1 MIAYWTTFT
10 LSLALQATLGNAHGI
25 PDGKYHSRSLAH
37 CGEVLEARGLTQ
49 KVAAQRAEMVAKERK
64 KRNLND
70 QDPHLKARSFYSSLA
85 TNHNVTYA
93 GYTPG
98 TNPAELFSNYDDSC
112 LLAPQATYGPYY
124 VAGELVRS
132 DIAEDQEGI
141 PMLLQLQFI
150 DSKTC
155 EPVTGVYADIWHA
168 DSAGDYSGV
177 TYEDV
182 SADNINAT
190 FFRGIQPTDHHGLVH
205 FHSMFPGHYPLR
217 ATHVHVMIH
226 NNATVHPNKTL
237 ELNSGNIAHV
247 GQVFFDQDLIN
258 LADTISPYSENT
270 NTMVKNS
277 EDGIF
282 YVEAEVIDPV
292 TRYTFLGDS
301 LEKGIMAWMV
311 FGIDL
316 DANYND
322 VVQAASYYGKDGGES
337 NANYNLTK
345 LGPLEQVPTTA
356 KAPTTF
362 TATISV

>member
-1 MIAYWTTFT
+1 MA
-10 LSLALQATLGNAHGI
+10 
-25 PDGKYHSRSLAH
+25 RSLN
-37 CGEVLEARGLTQ
+37 EA
-49 KVAAQRAEMVAKERK
+49 
-64 KRNLND
+64 
-70 QDPHLKARSFYSSLA
+70 PRSFYSSLA

-124 VAGELVRS
+124 VAGELERS

-155 EPVTGVYADIWHA
+155 EPVTGVYADVWHA

-182 SADNINAT
+182 SADNINTT
-190 FFRGIQPTDHHGLVH
+190 FFRSIQPTDHHGL
-205 FHSMFPGHYPLR
+205 
-217 ATHVHVMIH
+217 
-226 NNATVHPNKTL
+226 TL
-237 ELNSGNIAHV
+237 EMNSGNIAHV

-258 LADTISPYSENT
+258 LVDTISPYSENT

-292 TRYTFLGDS
+292 TRYTFLRDS

-322 VVQAASYYGKDGGES
+322 VVQAASYYGKDGGKS

-362 TATISV
+362 TTTISV